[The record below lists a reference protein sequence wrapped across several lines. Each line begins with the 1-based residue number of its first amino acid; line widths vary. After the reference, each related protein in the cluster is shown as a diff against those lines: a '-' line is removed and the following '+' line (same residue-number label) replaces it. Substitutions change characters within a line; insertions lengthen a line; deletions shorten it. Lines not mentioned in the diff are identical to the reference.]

1 MNVVAQNKEA
11 WSRLCNVQPLNIACT
26 MYIRMPFKCPYISTL
41 RLIKEQFPSILH
53 FLLPPLLHPS
63 FHPPSLSPSLTHSL
77 SLAQSP
83 THFPFNPPSPE
94 EENKDA
100 WVYAENIEDDDY
112 VLDSTG
118 NLPLYVDHYRLTNM
132 SESLTVSNT

>member
-1 MNVVAQNKEA
+1 MAIYYN
-11 WSRLCNVQPLNIACT
+11 SL
-26 MYIRMPFKCPYISTL
+26 TL
-41 RLIKEQFPSILH
+41 VCIMQLLVSCHHSHTH
-53 FLLPPLLHPS
+53 FFSLPPS
-63 FHPPSLSPSLTHSL
+63 
-77 SLAQSP
+77 
-83 THFPFNPPSPE
+83 PPSPE

-118 NLPLYVDHYRLTNM
+118 NLPLYVDHYRLTNT